1 MRNATAPIAHAAAAA
16 ALSIAAS
23 TALAAD
29 APKDAEPATAAANA
43 KVRDELNFADRRD
56 FDDARRGFVA
66 AIPGAEVKTA
76 DGRTVYSLK
85 GFEFLLASDAAPA
98 SVNPSLWRHAQLN
111 QLHGLFKVTER
122 VYQVR
127 AMDISNMTIVEGDTG
142 LILIDP
148 LLSAETARA
157 ALDLYLAH
165 RPRKPV
171 VAVIYTHSH
180 ADHFGGV
187 RGVID
192 EADAKS
198 GRTMVIAPTG
208 FTEHA
213 VSENVI
219 AGNAMSRRAQFQ
231 FGSFVPPGAKGQID
245 TGLGTMLSRGRI
257 TLIEPNDLIDKTMDT
272 RSVDGV
278 QMVFQL
284 TPGTEAPAE
293 MNLWFPQF
301 KVFDAAE
308 NVTQQIHNLYTLRG
322 AEIRD
327 GLAWAKYIDE
337 SRELFGAQAE
347 VMIAQHTWPTWGRE
361 RIDTMLTKQRDLYK
375 YIHDQTVRLMNQGVK
390 PREIA
395 EQLRLPDSIAG
406 EWFAR
411 GYYGTVSH
419 NTKAVYQ
426 RYLGWYDANP
436 AHLNPLPEAEA
447 AKKYM
452 QYMGGAAAVTA
463 LARDDFKAG
472 NFRWVAEVMNQVVFA
487 DPADT
492 AARALQADALEQLG
506 YQAESGVWRNVY
518 LTAALELRNGV
529 PQASGVTT
537 TSADVIRAIPL
548 GLFFDYLAVRLD
560 AQRAAGKRM
569 LINWVFTDTNQR
581 VRLNLEN
588 SVLSH
593 RMETQAANADA
604 TITLARAT
612 LDQISLRQKSFA
624 DALKAGEIAVA
635 GNADKLGELLGL
647 IDNFP
652 PMFDVVTP
660 PGGGKR

>member
-1 MRNATAPIAHAAAAA
+1 MQRRFLSRLAVLTAAALFNGAHAAE
-16 ALSIAAS
+16 L
-23 TALAAD
+23 
-29 APKDAEPATAAANA
+29 PKPAEPATAAANA
-43 KVRDELNFADRRD
+43 KVLGELNFANRED
-56 FDDARRGFVA
+56 FESAKRGFVA
-66 AIPGAEVKTA
+66 AIPGAEVRTA
-76 DGRTVYSLK
+76 DGRVVYSLK
-85 GFEFLLASDAAPA
+85 PFEFLLASDTAPA
-98 SVNPSLWRHAQLN
+98 SVNPSLWRHAQIN
-111 QLHGLFKVTER
+111 QMHGLFKVTDR

-127 AMDISNMTIVEGDTG
+127 GMDLMTIVEGDTG

-180 ADHFGGV
+180 VDHFGGV

-192 EADAKS
+192 EADALS
-198 GRTMVIAPTG
+198 GRVKVIAPVG
-208 FTEHA
+208 FMEHA

-219 AGNAMSRRAQFQ
+219 AGNAMSRRAQYQ
-231 FGSFVPPGAKGQID
+231 FGRFVPPGPQGQID

-257 TLIEPNDLIDKTMDT
+257 TLIAPNDLVEKSMDT

-278 QMVFQL
+278 QMTFQL

-293 MNLWFPQF
+293 LNVWFPQF
-301 KVFDAAE
+301 KVFNAAE

-322 AEIRD
+322 AEVRD
-327 GLAWAKYIDE
+327 ALAWAKYIDE
-337 SRELFGAQAE
+337 SRELFAGQAA
-347 VMIAQHTWPTWGRE
+347 VMIAQHNWPVWGAPA
-361 RIDTMLTKQRDLYK
+361 IDNMLRKQRDLYK
-375 YIHDQTVRLMNQGVK
+375 YMHDQTVRLMNMGVK

-395 EQLRLPDSIAG
+395 ETIRLPDSIG
-406 EWFAR
+406 KEWFAR

-447 AKKYM
+447 AKKYVA
-452 QYMGGAAAVTA
+452 YMGGADAVTA
-463 LARDDFKAG
+463 RARDDFRAG
-472 NFRWVAEVMNQVVFA
+472 NYRWVAEVMNQVVFA
-487 DPADT
+487 DPANA
-492 AARALQADALEQLG
+492 AARSLQADALEQLG

-518 LTAALELRNGV
+518 LTGALELRDGL
-529 PQASGVTT
+529 PSGIGATAG
-537 TSADVIRAIPL
+537 SADVVRAIPL

-560 AQRAAGKRM
+560 GPRAAGKAM
-569 LINWVFTDTNQR
+569 VVNWNFTDVKTQ
-581 VRLNLEN
+581 VRLTLEN

-593 RMETQAANADA
+593 QLDRPAAKPDA
-604 TITLARAT
+604 TITLKRAT
-612 LDQISLRQKSFA
+612 LDQISLRQKTFA
-624 DALKAGEIAVA
+624 EALQAGEIVVT
-635 GNADKLGELLGL
+635 GNGDKLGELLGL
-647 IDNFP
+647 VDTFA

-660 PGGGKR
+660 PLKR

>member
-1 MRNATAPIAHAAAAA
+1 MLRRLVRGCVASATAMVCIAFAAE
-16 ALSIAAS
+16 
-23 TALAAD
+23 
-29 APKDAEPATAAANA
+29 APKPAEPATTAANA
-43 KVRDELNFADRRD
+43 KVRDEFDFANRED
-56 FDDARRGFVA
+56 FDAAKRGFIA
-66 AIPGAEVKTA
+66 SIPGAEVKAA
-76 DGRTVYSLK
+76 DGRVVYSLK
-85 GFEFLLASDAAPA
+85 GFEFLLGSDAAPA
-98 SVNPSLWRHAQLN
+98 TVNPSLWRHAQLN

-165 RPRKPV
+165 RPNKPV

-180 ADHFGGV
+180 VDHFGGV

-192 EADAKS
+192 EADVKAGKVK
-198 GRTMVIAPTG
+198 VIAPTG

-231 FGSFVPPGAKGQID
+231 FGSFVPPGPQGQID
-245 TGLGTMLSRGRI
+245 TGLGTLLSRGRI
-257 TLIEPNDLIDKTMDT
+257 TLIAPNDLIEKPLDT
-272 RSVDGV
+272 RTVDGV
-278 QMVFQL
+278 QMTFQL

-293 MNLWFPQF
+293 LNIWFPQF

-337 SRELFGAQAE
+337 SRELFGGQAA
-347 VMIAQHTWPTWGRE
+347 VMIAQHTWPTWGSE
-361 RIDTMLTKQRDLYK
+361 RIDNMLRKQRDLYK
-375 YIHDQTVRLMNQGVK
+375 FIHDQTVRLMNLGHK

-395 EQLRLPDSIAG
+395 EQLRLPDSIG
-406 EWFAR
+406 QEWFAR

-419 NTKAVYQ
+419 NAKAVYQ
-426 RYLGWYDANP
+426 KYLGWYDANP
-436 AHLNPLPEAEA
+436 AHLNPLPEADA
-447 AKKYM
+447 AKKYVA
-452 QYMGGAAAVTA
+452 YMGGADAVVA
-463 LARDDFKAG
+463 RARDDFKAG
-472 NFRWVAEVMNQVVFA
+472 NYRWVAEVMNQVVFA
-487 DPADT
+487 DPAHG
-492 AARALQADALEQLG
+492 AARALEADALEQLG

-529 PQASGVTT
+529 PAATGTST
-537 TSADVIRAIPL
+537 TSADVIKAIPL

-560 AQRAAGKRM
+560 ASRAAGKKM
-569 LINWVFTDTNQR
+569 VLNWNFSDVKQQ
-581 VRLNLEN
+581 VRLTLEN

-593 RMETQAANADA
+593 RLDRPAANPDA
-604 TITLARAT
+604 TITLKRAT
-612 LDQISLRQKSFA
+612 LDQISLRQKSFG
-624 DALKAGEIAVA
+624 DALQAGEIQIA
-635 GNADKLGELLGL
+635 GNGDKLAELLGL
-647 IDNFP
+647 IDSFP
-652 PMFDVVTP
+652 AMFDVVTP
-660 PGGGKR
+660 KR